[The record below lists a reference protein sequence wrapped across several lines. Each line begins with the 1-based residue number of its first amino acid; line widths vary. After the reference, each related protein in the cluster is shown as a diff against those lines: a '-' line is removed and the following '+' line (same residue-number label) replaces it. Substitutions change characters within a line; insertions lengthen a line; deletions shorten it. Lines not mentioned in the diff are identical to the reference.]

1 MALTEKKPLE
11 FQAEMLTEERNRI
24 VTVGSIIV
32 AALSIIIPVSTSL
45 MAQLFVQPQIVIA
58 EIALS
63 LSLPVRLSFLQIVVS
78 NTFMILALVSTLFSI
93 LPLYP
98 YIDKTTY
105 YEKYADSITEND
117 SETERLITTLHR
129 LITREYKLKITRV
142 PHDSRAVY
150 IQSMEKSN
158 SIKAWGLAVGI
169 LLLSVGFF
177 VTVLLM
183 FYVLSTASFFTA
195 IMYKSLIS

>member
-1 MALTEKKPLE
+1 MALTEKKLLE

-93 LPLYP
+93 LPPPPLY
-98 YIDKTTY
+98 
-105 YEKYADSITEND
+105 
-117 SETERLITTLHR
+117 
-129 LITREYKLKITRV
+129 
-142 PHDSRAVY
+142 
-150 IQSMEKSN
+150 
-158 SIKAWGLAVGI
+158 
-169 LLLSVGFF
+169 
-177 VTVLLM
+177 
-183 FYVLSTASFFTA
+183 
-195 IMYKSLIS
+195 